1 MSRVL
6 IVDDEKNVLMTLSM
20 GLKRHDFDVHQA
32 QSGPAALE
40 ILKKEAVD
48 FVVSDV
54 RMHPMDGMTLARQIH
69 ASHPEVGIVLMS
81 AYGFEGA
88 RSMQGFHQ
96 LTKPFDVSTL
106 VKILNERNRAKT
118 KEEPAKGILLVCG
131 EYHAC
136 EAVQSVLDQLGFE
149 VHVLDSAQNFR
160 DQNQETAYD
169 LFLIDESFLEGDQWK
184 ILNEIDLYAP
194 FKPVVILAKGGRC
207 SPVETRDLSI
217 AMMDKDRFFQ
227 NPAWAGEY
235 LAGRI
240 E

>member
-20 GLKRHDFDVHQA
+20 GLKRHDFDVQQA

-40 ILKKEAVD
+40 ILKNEPVD

-54 RMHPMDGMTLARQIH
+54 RMHPMDGVTLARRIH
-69 ASHPEVGIVLMS
+69 AEHPDIGIVLMS
-81 AYGFEGA
+81 AYGFDDA

-106 VKILNERNRAKT
+106 VKILNEKNDT
-118 KEEPAKGILLVCG
+118 GSKEEQGKGILLVCG
-131 EYHAC
+131 ESPVC
-136 EAVQSVLDQLGFE
+136 ESIQSVLDKLGFE
-149 VHVLDSAQNFR
+149 VHVLDSAQNFK

-207 SPVETRDLSI
+207 SPFETRDLSI

-227 NPAWAGEY
+227 NPGWAGEY
-235 LAGRI
+235 LAGRM